1 LSEKRLSLAL
11 QRSICKYEGKIVNI
25 SNLLIESTARRPKH
39 PAVRFLERTIT
50 FEELNR
56 EVDRL
61 AYGLVRA
68 GLHPGDI
75 SVLMMPNSIDWI
87 FVYYALAKVGAVVLP
102 VNFLYRVGELEHI
115 FKDSSARAFIGHKD
129 YLEQPR
135 QVMSHLPEMDLRIA
149 RGVSPGQGFI
159 PLEEL
164 FIDQGAFYHYPT
176 RDDDTWAIIYTSGTT
191 GHPKGAMLTHYNLA
205 NNAMTVANMR
215 STHPND
221 IVFGVLPLF
230 HIFGQTST
238 FNSSIYLGL
247 TIRLWPH
254 FDAEELFLAIEEEES
269 SILIAVPT
277 ILNRLVELADVRPPR
292 RAGLRFCVSGGASL
306 PVEVLR
312 RFEDR
317 FHATIYE
324 GYGLTECSPVCVE
337 NPFGRQTRPGSI
349 GLPIPGFEARIVNDQ
364 DEDVPI
370 GEVGELI
377 IRGPGVMKGY
387 LNQPGVT
394 AETLRRGWLH
404 TGDLARMDEERYIYI
419 VDRKKEMIIRGGY
432 NVYPREVEEILYTHP
447 EVVEAAVVGI
457 PHPNLGEEV
466 AAVVV
471 LRQGTGTTTEE
482 LRQFVKERVAPYKYP
497 RKIRLVKDLPKSH
510 TGKVLKKILRTEILS
525 DE

>member
-1 LSEKRLSLAL
+1 
-11 QRSICKYEGKIVNI
+11 VNI

-39 PAVRFLERTIT
+39 PAIRFLERTIT
-50 FEELNR
+50 YEELNR

-61 AYGLVRA
+61 SHGLVRA

-75 SVLMMPNSIDWI
+75 CVLMMPNSIDWVI
-87 FVYYALAKVGAVVLP
+87 VYYALAKVGAVVLP

-115 FKDSSARAFIGHKD
+115 FKDSGARAFIGHRD
-129 YLEQPR
+129 YLEHPR
-135 QVMSHLPEMDLRIA
+135 QVMAPLPKMDLRIA
-149 RGVSPGQGFI
+149 QGVPPGQGFI

-164 FIDQGAFYHYPT
+164 FAEDESFAPFKT

-215 STHPND
+215 STDSND
-221 IVFGVLPLF
+221 VVFGVLPLF
-230 HIFGQTST
+230 HIYGQTSA

-247 TIRLWPH
+247 TIRLSPH
-254 FDAEELFLAIEEEES
+254 FDAEDLFSAIEEEES

-277 ILNRLVELADVRPPR
+277 IFNRLVELADVHPPR
-292 RAGLRFCVSGGASL
+292 QAGLRFCVSGGASL

-317 FHATIYE
+317 FHTTIYE

-337 NPFGRQTRPGSI
+337 NPFGRKTRPGSI

-387 LNQPGVT
+387 LNQPGAT
-394 AETLRRGWLH
+394 AETLRGGWLH

-419 VDRKKEMIIRGGY
+419 VDRKNEMIIRGGY
-432 NVYPREVEEILYTHP
+432 NVYPREIEEILYTHP
-447 EVVEAAVVGI
+447 DVMEAAVMGV
-457 PHPNLGEEV
+457 PHLDLGEEV

-471 LRQGTGTTTEE
+471 LRQGACTTPEE
-482 LRQFVKERVAPYKYP
+482 LSQFVKERVAPYKYP
-497 RKIRLVKDLPKSH
+497 RRIRLLKELPKSH
-510 TGKVLKKILRTEILS
+510 TGKILKRTIRFE
-525 DE
+525 D